1 MRCRALALI
10 GLLAAGVVVACQA
23 TPPCT
28 PAGCPDTVT
37 ARFEVE
43 PSILVLNGG
52 NMSLCRGEVCV
63 TARIRFDEIDSGLPL
78 AVNCPVRPP
87 PAVAGPTV
95 DCLNEFTE
103 PSKGNFVQNVISI
116 LYRAPQQATPIE
128 MDIFT
133 IRLTNGAGDVVA
145 KRNGSP
151 IFAMPNPPAASCN
164 PYCTEGTL

>member
-28 PAGCPDTVT
+28 PAGCPDRFS

-43 PSILVLNGG
+43 PSIFVLNGG
-52 NMSLCRGEVCV
+52 SMSLCRGEVCV
-63 TARIRFDEIDSGLPL
+63 TARIRFDDLDGGFPL
-78 AVNCPVRPP
+78 SVNCPVRPP
-87 PAVAGPTV
+87 PTIAGPTV
-95 DCLNEFTE
+95 DCGNELIE
-103 PSKGNFVQNVISI
+103 PSKENYVENVILI
-116 LYRAPQQATPIE
+116 EYRAPQQATPIE

-145 KRNGSP
+145 ERNGSP